1 MNKVATTR
9 LEIDY
14 ESEPYGKP
22 LLRGVVDNDCV
33 KIEDLKTFIR
43 QEDED

>member
-1 MNKVATTR
+1 MNKVATTH
-9 LEIDY
+9 LEIYY

-43 QEDED
+43 KEEK